1 MNQDELHY
9 MGLREIGEAI
19 QSGKI
24 SSVAVTEKQFDR
36 IDKLDGYLKSYVVLM
51 KETALAAARRA
62 DEEIAQGKSRGPMH
76 GVPVAVKDLCWTA
89 DAPTA
94 FGTTIHKAFQSKEDG
109 TVVKRL
115 RDAGSV
121 ILGKVQLTEG
131 ALTTHHPDIDP
142 PVNPWHPDHWTGV
155 SSSGSGVAPAAG
167 LCYGAIGT
175 DTGGSIR
182 YPSAACGLTGIKP
195 TWGRV
200 SRYGAFELAA
210 SLDHLG
216 PMTRSAEDAAA
227 MLGAIAGPDEKD
239 PTSSHAPVQDYLK
252 EMALGVK
259 GLRIGVDRKWN
270 TVDLDAPTLRMM
282 EEATEIMAKLGAEI
296 VEVHV
301 PDGTDVQRN
310 WFNLCGIEAAVAHEE
325 TYPAKKDLYG
335 PALIDLL
342 DTGRA
347 LRATDYQKILL
358 QRAAYTGS
366 FRGLMHG
373 LDLLLTPTTPIASP
387 TMAQMSVTGQE
398 YVDLWFAMM
407 RYTAPLDMAGVPTIT
422 LPGGFT
428 DAGTPVGFQF
438 VGGDFREDMII
449 RAAHAY
455 QQATDWHKRRPTLE
469 GVTTQPA

>member
-1 MNQDELHY
+1 MNNDELHY
-9 MGLREIGEAI
+9 KGLCEVGEAI

-24 SSVAVTEKQFDR
+24 SSVAVTEKQFER
-36 IDKLDGYLKSYVVLM
+36 IDELDGHLKSYVTLM
-51 KETALAAARRA
+51 KETAMEAARRA
-62 DEEIAQGKSRGPMH
+62 DDEVATGTARGPLH

-94 FGTTIHKAFQSKEDG
+94 FGTTILKSFQSKEDG
-109 TVVKRL
+109 TVVRKL
-115 RDAGSV
+115 REAGAV

-167 LCYGAIGT
+167 LCYAAIGT

-200 SRYGAFELAA
+200 SRYGAFELGA

-216 PMTRSAEDAAA
+216 PMARSAEDAAA
-227 MLGAIAGPDEKD
+227 MLAAIAGPDEND
-239 PTSSHAPVQDYLK
+239 PTASQMPVQDYLK
-252 EMALGVK
+252 EMKKGVK
-259 GLRIGVDRKWN
+259 GMRIGVDHKWN
-270 TVDLDAPTLRMM
+270 TVDVDAPTRNMM
-282 EEATEIMAKLGAEI
+282 DEAVQIMSSLGAEI
-296 VEVHV
+296 VEVNA

-325 TYPAKKDLYG
+325 TYPKMKDRYG

-342 DTGRA
+342 ETGRS
-347 LRATDYQKILL
+347 LSGMDYQKILL
-358 QRAAYTGS
+358 QRAAYTG
-366 FRGLMHG
+366 RMRALMETI
-373 LDLLLTPTTPIASP
+373 DVLLIPTTPIASP
-387 TMAQMSVTGQE
+387 TLAQMNVTGQE

-428 DAGTPVGFQF
+428 DVGTPLGFQF
-438 VGGDFREDMII
+438 VAADFREDLIV

-455 QQATDWHKRRPTLE
+455 QQATDWHTRHPDLRRIT
-469 GVTTQPA
+469 GQPA

>member
-1 MNQDELHY
+1 
-9 MGLREIGEAI
+9 MGLLEVGKAI
-19 QSGKI
+19 QSGEV
-24 SSVAVTEKQFDR
+24 SSVTVTEKQFER
-36 IDKLDGYLKSYVVLM
+36 IDELDKHLKSYVVLM
-51 KETALAAARRA
+51 KETALAAARQA
-62 DEEIAQGKSRGPMH
+62 DEEIARGVSRGPTH
-76 GVPVAVKDLCWTA
+76 GVPVAVKDLCWTV

-94 FGTTIHKAFQSKEDG
+94 FGTTIHKAFQSEEDG
-109 TVVKRL
+109 TVVRRL
-115 RDAGSV
+115 RDAGAI

-239 PTSSHAPVQDYLK
+239 PTTSHAPVQNYLK
-252 EMALGVK
+252 ELEKGVE
-259 GLRIGVDRKWN
+259 GLRIGVDQRWNSLDVDEPTRK
-270 TVDLDAPTLRMM
+270 MM
-282 EEATEIMAKLGAEI
+282 DEAIEIMAKLGAEI
-296 VEVHV
+296 VDVNA

-325 TYPAKKDLYG
+325 TYPSKKELYG
-335 PALIDLL
+335 PALINLL

-358 QRAAYTGS
+358 QRAAYSGR
-366 FRGLMHG
+366 FRGLFNSV
-373 LDLLLTPTTPIASP
+373 DLMLVPTTPIASP
-387 TMAQMSVTGQE
+387 TLAQMNVTGQE
-398 YVDLWFAMM
+398 YIDLWFAMM

-428 DAGTPVGFQF
+428 DAGTPLGFQF
-438 VGGDFREDMII
+438 IGSDFREDMIL
-449 RAAHAY
+449 RGAYSY
-455 QQATDWHKRRPTLE
+455 QQATDWHTRRPDLQAITAQ
-469 GVTTQPA
+469 TA